1 MNQNEETQETI
12 DVLTLFRQME
22 GVENNARVSTSLLNI
37 YNTIVMGNPSDK
49 ELQFDLMMGTLLEIN
64 RDTFAKYEEHQQLP
78 EEERNFFLSGALS
91 AQETFYNTLTAA
103 YNDAFVVHVDE
114 RIAMVRDVI
123 EEQIEAALE
132 AVAEP
137 LAALRASAREDV

>member
-1 MNQNEETQETI
+1 MNQNEKIEETI
-12 DVLTLFRQME
+12 DVLTIFRQME

-49 ELQFDLMMGTLLEIN
+49 DLQFDLMMGTLLEIN
-64 RDTFAKYEEHQQLP
+64 RETFAKYEEHQQLP
-78 EEERNFFLSGALS
+78 EDQRNFILSGALS
-91 AQETFYNTLTAA
+91 AQETFYNTLVGA
-103 YNDAFVVHVDE
+103 YNDASVVHIDE

-123 EEQIEAALE
+123 EDQIEAALE

-137 LAALRASAREDV
+137 LAALRAGTPGDL